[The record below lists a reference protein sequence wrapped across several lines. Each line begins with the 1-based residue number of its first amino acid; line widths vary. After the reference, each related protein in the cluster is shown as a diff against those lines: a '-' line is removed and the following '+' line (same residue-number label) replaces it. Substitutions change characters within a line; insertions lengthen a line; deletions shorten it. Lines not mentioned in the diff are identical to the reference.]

1 MAKQDKGFLSDRERL
16 PKMGWLRDSV
26 QIYDE
31 RFLDWDVA
39 WERRFKRQKVIT
51 FFKVKE
57 LVTTAA
63 YTSNSFYCAPYNEA
77 VVLIYMPD
85 TTGAPT
91 DILIDLEWSD
101 DEVTW
106 YKFMVDYW
114 GDLRWED
121 VGAPYSEGIFLKILA
136 PYIRF
141 KATSQGA
148 SAQAYFTL
156 SLKVVFN
163 N

>member
-1 MAKQDKGFLSDRERL
+1 MTEPKQPLIKDRDRLSKKGF
-16 PKMGWLRDSV
+16 LRDSV

-31 RFLDWDVA
+31 RDLDYYVG
-39 WERRFKRQKVIT
+39 WERRFKRQKTVQFFDAKALIT
-51 FFKVKE
+51 
-57 LVTTAA
+57 TSA
-63 YTSNSFYCAPYNEA
+63 YVSKSFYCAPYIDGLIE
-77 VVLIYMPD
+77 IYMPD
-85 TTGAPT
+85 TEGAPT

-101 DEVTW
+101 DGANW
-106 YKFMVDYW
+106 FKYMVDYW

-121 VGAPYSEGIFLKILA
+121 AGAPYNESVKVKILA

-156 SLKVVFN
+156 TLKMIFN
-163 N
+163 S